1 MGMRDPTFIVAF
13 WPSVDR
19 MRGFCRVLVLESVSN
34 ALAVAV
40 PIVTAKSF
48 EFKCARLK
56 SVGLVL
62 LPVLGVQVVLPVGQV
77 VLVALGDCSATLAL
91 CGQAMPNVRSQ
102 FLFTSSTAMST
113 TTSGRA

>member
-1 MGMRDPTFIVAF
+1 
-13 WPSVDR
+13 

-56 SVGLVL
+56 SVGLVPVL

-113 TTSGRA
+113 TTSGRALSRSFTSFCA